1 MRGGCA
7 LALLL
12 VAGFC
17 MVSRPAAA
25 QRAADFDFYVLALS
39 WSPTFCALTGN
50 DRGDAQCSSSRPR
63 AFVLHG
69 LWPQYERGYP
79 RSCGGTSPPRVPDGT
94 IARMLD
100 IMPSRGLVIHE
111 WRTHGT
117 CSGLD
122 PQSYFDTARRAFSQI
137 TIPEALRTAKAAGS
151 ASPDDIEQ
159 AFLKVNPAPS
169 REGIA
174 VTCARGRLEEV
185 RICLSRT
192 LQPRRCAEVDRQ
204 ACRAGVIDI
213 PGAAA
218 R

>member
-1 MRGGCA
+1 MRRRGA
-7 LALLL
+7 FALLL
-12 VAGFC
+12 VAGLWIS
-17 MVSRPAAA
+17 SRPSEA
-25 QRAADFDFYVLALS
+25 QPAADFDFYVLALS

-50 DRGDAQCSSSRPR
+50 QRGDAQCASSPPR

-79 RSCGGTSPPRVPDGT
+79 RSCGGASAPRIPDGT

-137 TIPEALRTAKAAGS
+137 TIPEALRTPRAAGS
-151 ASPDDIEQ
+151 ASPSDIEQ
-159 AFLKVNPAPS
+159 AFLKANPALS
-169 REGIA
+169 HEGIA
-174 VTCARGRLEEV
+174 VTCAKGQLEEV

-192 LQPRRCAEVDRQ
+192 LQPRRCAEVNRK

-213 PGAAA
+213 PGATA

>member
-1 MRGGCA
+1 MWRRCA

-12 VAGFC
+12 TAGFC
-17 MVSRPAAA
+17 AFSRPVAA

-79 RSCGGTSPPRVPDGT
+79 RSCGGTSPQRVPDGT

-122 PQSYFDTARRAFSQI
+122 PQTYFDTARRAFSQI
-137 TIPEALRTAKAAGS
+137 TIPDALRTAKAAGS
-151 ASPDDIEQ
+151 AAPEDIEQ
-159 AFLKVNPAPS
+159 AFLKANPALS

-174 VTCARGRLEEV
+174 ITCTRGRLEEV
-185 RICLSRT
+185 RICLSRI

-204 ACRAGVIDI
+204 ACRAGIIDI
-213 PGAAA
+213 PGAVA